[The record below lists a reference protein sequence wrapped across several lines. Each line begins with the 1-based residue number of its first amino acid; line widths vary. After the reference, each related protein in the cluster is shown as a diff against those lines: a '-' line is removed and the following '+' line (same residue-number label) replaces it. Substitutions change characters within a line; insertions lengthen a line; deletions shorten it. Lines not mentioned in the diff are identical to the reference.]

1 MQDGIVYVDQAE
13 GLKRVMQNTKVYVKI
28 LQKFKTDFKSKPDEL
43 IAAVGAADY
52 GSAQILAHTLKGT
65 AANLA
70 LTELYKQSLEVETQ
84 IKGGAVRPES
94 LQNIKTCFNDTLLSI
109 DTVLKQYG

>member
-1 MQDGIVYVDQAE
+1 MREGVVYVDQIEA
-13 GLKRVMQNTKVYVKI
+13 LKRLNQNKTFYVK
-28 LQKFKTDFKSKPDEL
+28 LLNKFKSDFKSKPDEL
-43 IAAVGAADY
+43 IAAASSANY
-52 GSAQILAHTLKGT
+52 GEAQVLAHTLKGT

-94 LQNIKTCFNDTLLSI
+94 LQDIKACFADTLTAI
-109 DTVLKQYG
+109 DMVIQQYD